1 MNFPVRVLP
10 EVPVGVLLDVWKRC
24 RKFLLELPRQFIL
37 EFALA
42 GSLLSLRAPPEV
54 YPEIS
59 TEAEVS
65 LDIALG
71 PSASR
76 SFSVSCFR
84 ICFRRFSKVP

>member
-24 RKFLLELPRQFIL
+24 RKFLPRQFIL

-42 GSLLSLRAPPEV
+42 GSPLSLRAPPEV

-76 SFSVSCFR
+76 SFFR
-84 ICFRRFSKVP
+84 KLL